1 VNRKREDRMREA
13 LRSAF
18 LTIYELESLNII
30 ASNRWRE
37 DDGSFRN
44 DDLHDEYFFEII
56 GKNRRLIETLRSEMD
71 NLVNMYPAFVILP
84 LLRAFGSLTV
94 RILKGSS
101 EVEGVLFSV
110 WNVMKRLEKH
120 NASDLQAENGW
131 AVIRSAWTIL
141 LKAQEDQDLDLQP
154 PGRGRRS

>member
-1 VNRKREDRMREA
+1 VNGKREERMREA

-18 LTIYELESLNII
+18 LTVYELESLNII

-37 DDGSFRN
+37 DDGRFRN

-56 GKNRRLIETLRSEMD
+56 GKNRRLIETLRHEMD
-71 NLVNMYPAFVILP
+71 NLVDMYPAFVILP
-84 LLRAFGSLTV
+84 LLRAFGSLTI
-94 RILKGSS
+94 RILKESPD
-101 EVEGVLFSV
+101 VEGVMVSI

-120 NASDLQAENGW
+120 NATDLQTEDGW

-141 LKAQEDQDLDLQP
+141 LKAQEDQDLDLEP
-154 PGRGRRS
+154 RRDRRS